1 MISSPIHFPRVDDV
15 GVGDGGVVIGAVVA
29 EQVSI
34 RIEMQDAG
42 FGEAARGRDAI
53 LDRRDGATRSPDVV
67 DDEGWATAHFFVGGE
82 LDELG
87 PRHDG
92 FFFGEL
98 RGEVYRR
105 SEDVRDV
112 HRFGE
117 HARRDDAAAR
127 NDHHRGEFAFE
138 LRDEMVNETIHFIP

>member
-1 MISSPIHFPRVDDV
+1 
-15 GVGDGGVVIGAVVA
+15 
-29 EQVSI
+29 
-34 RIEMQDAG
+34 MQDAR

-67 DDEGWATAHFFVGGE
+67 YDESWATAHFFVGGE

-92 FFFGEL
+92 FFSREL
-98 RGEVYRR
+98 RGEVHCRG
-105 SEDVRDV
+105 EDVRDV

-127 NDHHRGEFAFE
+127 DDDHRGEFAFE
-138 LRDEMVNETIHFIP
+138 LRDEVVNEAVHFIP

>member
-1 MISSPIHFPRVDDV
+1 MISASVHFPRVDDV
-15 GVGDGGVVIGAVVA
+15 SVGDGGVVIGAVVA

-34 RIEMQDAG
+34 RIEMQDAR

-53 LDRRDGATRSPDVV
+53 LDRGDGATRSPDVV
-67 DDEGWATAHFFVGGE
+67 YDEGGATAHFFVGGE

-105 SEDVRDV
+105 GEDVRDV

-117 HARRDDAAAR
+117 HPRRDDAAAR
-127 NDHHRGEFAFE
+127 DDDHRGEFAFE
-138 LRDEMVNETIHFIP
+138 LRDEMVNETIYFIP

>member
-1 MISSPIHFPRVDDV
+1 
-15 GVGDGGVVIGAVVA
+15 
-29 EQVSI
+29 
-34 RIEMQDAG
+34 MQDAR
-42 FGEAARGRDAI
+42 FGKAARRRDTV
-53 LDRRDGATRSPDVV
+53 LDRRDGATRSPNVV
-67 DDEGWATAHFFVGGE
+67 HDESWATTHFFVGGE

-98 RGEVYRR
+98 RGEVHGG
-105 SEDVRDV
+105 SEDVGNV

-117 HARRDDAAAR
+117 HPRRDDAAAR
-127 NDHHRGEFAFE
+127 DDDHRGEFAFE

>member
-1 MISSPIHFPRVDDV
+1 MIRSSVHFPRVDDV
-15 GVGDGGVVIGAVVA
+15 GIGGSGEIIGAVVA
-29 EQVSI
+29 EEVSI
-34 RIEMQDAG
+34 RVEMEDAR

-53 LDRRDGATRSPDVV
+53 LDRGDGATRSPNVV
-67 DDEGWATAHFFVGGE
+67 NNEGWATAHFFVGGE

-98 RGEVYRR
+98 RGEVYRGG
-105 SEDVRDV
+105 EDVRDV

-117 HARRDDAAAR
+117 HAARDDAAAR
-127 NDHHRGEFAFE
+127 DDDHRGEFAFE
-138 LRDEMVNETIHFIP
+138 LRDEVINEAIHFIP